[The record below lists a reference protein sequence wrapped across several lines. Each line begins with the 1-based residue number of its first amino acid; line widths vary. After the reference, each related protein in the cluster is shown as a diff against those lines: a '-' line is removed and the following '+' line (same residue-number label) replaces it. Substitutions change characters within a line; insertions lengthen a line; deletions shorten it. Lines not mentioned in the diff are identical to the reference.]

1 MQNSMENNYFG
12 KPREYKNSCASETR
26 QVKYQEQ
33 KDQKDA
39 DTVSNGFFQSYVV
52 SPLSNLSKL
61 FGNISV
67 SETQSQPMTVDLV
80 EETSD

>member
-12 KPREYKNSCASETR
+12 KPRGYKNSCTSETR
-26 QVKYQEQ
+26 QTISSQQ
-33 KDQKDA
+33 Q
-39 DTVSNGFFQSYVV
+39 DTNVTPTGFFQSYVV

-67 SETQSQPMTVDLV
+67 TETQSQSQPMTVDLV